1 MMIAD
6 DGNDYAKTND
16 GTQLLRFSTR
26 KKSEITN
33 LVATLYKAGMTAWQT
48 SDLADCN
55 RQNMFV
61 NWNSSFISTFFGE
74 YIK

>member
-1 MMIAD
+1 MMEMVMQRQMTVHNSSAS
-6 DGNDYAKTND
+6 APA
-16 GTQLLRFSTR
+16 

-61 NWNSSFISTFFGE
+61 NWNSYFISTFFSE